1 MAVVLSQEE
10 SNYFS
15 SGPFHRSRSQPNFI
29 AHQTSYLESPSKSK
43 NGSGLNTTTS
53 STNPVSFLAPSSSR
67 AFHANSTGHLY
78 DSTPTSN
85 VLLNANQE
93 DQGDKDQIDFP
104 SYQDVGYYSQIKDL
118 EPSTSLRIGDT
129 YTVSITS
136 KSTSANVSRHGSLDP
151 VEHTVD
157 DTSVRTRPL
166 RHVDYLSHS
175 WKEEDIW
182 SSWKH
187 IVSQRKAY
195 DNSARLENASW
206 RTWAKLRNKL
216 KTVSPES
223 LNW

>member
-1 MAVVLSQEE
+1 MAVVLSPEE

-15 SGPFHRSRSQPNFI
+15 SSPFHRSHSQPKFI
-29 AHQTSYLESPSKSK
+29 THQTSCLESPSKSK
-43 NGSGLNTTTS
+43 NSSGFNTIIS
-53 STNPVSFLAPSSSR
+53 PTNPASFLAPSPPR
-67 AFHANSTGHLY
+67 TLHANSTAPLY
-78 DSTPTSN
+78 ASTPTSN
-85 VLLNANQE
+85 ILFNASQE
-93 DQGDKDQIDFP
+93 DQDDEDQIVFP
-104 SYQDVGYYSQIKDL
+104 SYHDVGYYGQIEDL
-118 EPSTSLRIGDT
+118 ELPTSSWAGDP
-129 YTVSITS
+129 YTVSLTS
-136 KSTSANVSRHGSLDP
+136 NSTSTNLSRQESPDP
-151 VEHTVD
+151 VEYAVD
-157 DTSVRTRPL
+157 DTSVQTQPF

-206 RTWAKLRNKL
+206 RTWTKVKNKL

>member
-1 MAVVLSQEE
+1 MAVVLSQEQ

-15 SGPFHRSRSQPNFI
+15 SGPFHRSRSQPKFI

-43 NGSGLNTTTS
+43 NSSGFNTTTS
-53 STNPVSFLAPSSSR
+53 PTNPVSFLAPSSPW
-67 AFHANSTGHLY
+67 AFHANSTGPLY

-93 DQGDKDQIDFP
+93 DQDDKDQIDFP
-104 SYQDVGYYSQIKDL
+104 TYQDVGYYSQINDL
-118 EPSTSLRIGDT
+118 EPSASLRTGGA

-151 VEHTVD
+151 VEHAVD
-157 DTSVRTRPL
+157 DTSVRTRPF